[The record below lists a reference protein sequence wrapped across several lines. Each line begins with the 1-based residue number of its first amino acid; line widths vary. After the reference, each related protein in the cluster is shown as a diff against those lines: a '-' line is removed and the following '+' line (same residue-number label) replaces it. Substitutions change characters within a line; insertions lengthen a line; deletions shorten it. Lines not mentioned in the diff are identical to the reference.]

1 MSAVSERARDFWD
14 RISPR
19 ERGLVMVAA
28 VVAPLTLVIW
38 LGMAIGDGLS
48 NMQARNDRIRK
59 ALVVIADLKQR
70 GPKQPVDDLVS
81 GMPVEPLS
89 LETYLSN
96 AATTAGFVL
105 KGTTPRN
112 PVSRNGFAT
121 ASVALSVSDLTI
133 EQLKKFLQEVETKSK
148 YVAVTRMEIT
158 RREYKGKDKLDASL
172 EVSTYA
178 REPAKKSD
186 AGAGSGAGA
195 GAGSGSEKGG

>member
-1 MSAVSERARDFWD
+1 MSAFSERAREFWD

-19 ERGLVMVAA
+19 ERGLVMIGAVA
-28 VVAPLTLVIW
+28 APLTLVIW

-48 NMQARNDRIRK
+48 TMQARNDKMRK
-59 ALVVIADLKQR
+59 ALTVLADLKAR
-70 GPKQPVDDLVS
+70 GPKQPVDDLVA

-112 PVSRNGFAT
+112 PIVRNGFT
-121 ASVALSVSDLTI
+121 TNSVALSISDLTI

-148 YVAVTRMEIT
+148 YVAITRMDLT
-158 RREYKGKDKLDASL
+158 RRDYKGKDKLDVQL

-178 REPAKKSD
+178 REPTKKPD
-186 AGAGSGAGA
+186 AGSGAA
-195 GAGSGSEKGG
+195 TGSAEKG

>member
-19 ERGLVMVAA
+19 ERGLVMISA

-38 LGMAIGDGLS
+38 LGLAIGDGLAG
-48 NMQARNDRIRK
+48 MQTRNDKMRK
-59 ALVVIADLKQR
+59 ALTVLADLKAR
-70 GPKQPVDDLVS
+70 GPRQLVDDVVS

-96 AATTAGFVL
+96 AATAAGFVL
-105 KGTTPRN
+105 KGTTPRT
-112 PVSRNGFAT
+112 PVTRNGFIT
-121 ASVALSVSDLTI
+121 SSVSLNVSDVNI
-133 EQLKKFLQEVETKSK
+133 DQLKKFLQEIETKSK
-148 YVAVTRMEIT
+148 YVAITRMDIA
-158 RREYKGKDKLDASL
+158 RKEYKGKDKLDVAM

-178 REPAKKSD
+178 KEAAKKPD
-186 AGAGSGAGA
+186 AGA